1 MPALKKKPT
10 PDASFGSF
18 LRLLRKRAHL
28 TQRELGVA
36 TGYSEG
42 HICRFER
49 GQLPP
54 DAATLNAVFVPA
66 LSMSQSPDDV
76 ARLIELAAE
85 ARGDD
90 LTKVRIT
97 GSYTLSPARNSD
109 IDSLA
114 RAFDW
119 YLHHQPDAAARLAQ
133 SLVPMW
139 WANGDH
145 TLARNRL
152 AEVLR
157 AGGIDVTV
165 ERAAL
170 LLNHALFANEQSH
183 FAEAQRNAE
192 QALVIA
198 QSLKRDDLVAQA
210 LQQLAWSAQHRNAHQ
225 DALALFMQAV
235 ALYRTLGQM
244 GSVADCL
251 LAMAHVAT
259 WHDESRDAGEVE
271 AWLDEAERIA
281 RRLKLPQL
289 LLWSRAARGE
299 RAQSAGHT
307 QQALAIVDAALRDTP
322 DARNERQ
329 LAWLRAQRGELLSD
343 LGRFRAALSAL
354 EQAEKEFSRIGVAD
368 GKVAVAM
375 HRAIVLRRQGKWA
388 AARMALTDARECCV
402 AQGHPFFELRCL
414 LNLALLGRATGE
426 DGLTQQAQGGV
437 QALWPVLAVRTLRL
451 NAEERAELTCIH
463 TALAQSDSLI

>member
-1 MPALKKKPT
+1 MPAQKKNPP
-10 PDASFGSF
+10 PDASFGSL

-49 GQLPP
+49 GHLPP

-66 LSMSQSPDDV
+66 LGLSQSPDVV

-97 GSYTLSPARNSD
+97 GSYTHSPARQGD
-109 IDSLA
+109 ADSLSQ
-114 RAFDW
+114 AFDW
-119 YLHHQPDAAARLAQ
+119 YLANHPAAAGRLAQ

-139 WANGDH
+139 HQRGDH
-145 TLARNRL
+145 ALARARL

-157 AGGIDVTV
+157 AGGAEVTAD
-165 ERAAL
+165 RAVL
-170 LLNHALFANEQSH
+170 LLNQALFANEQSH
-183 FAEAQRNAE
+183 IAEAEQNAE
-192 QALVIA
+192 QALAIA

-210 LQQLAWSAQHRNAHQ
+210 LQQLAWSAYHRSAHQ
-225 DALALFMQAV
+225 DALALFMQAA
-235 ALYRTLGQM
+235 ALYRSLGQM
-244 GSVADCL
+244 GNVADCL

-259 WHDESRDAGEVE
+259 WHDEGRDAGEVE
-271 AWLDEAERIA
+271 SWLDEADRIA

-289 LLWSRAARGE
+289 LLLSRIARGE
-299 RAQSAGHT
+299 QAQAAGCT

-322 DARNERQ
+322 DAHNERL

-354 EQAEKEFSRIGVAD
+354 EQAEREFERIGVTD

-375 HRAIVLRRQGKWA
+375 HRAIALRRQGKWA
-388 AARMALTDARECCV
+388 AAQTALTAARECCA
-402 AQGHPFFELRCL
+402 AQGHPYFELRCL
-414 LNLALLGRATGE
+414 LNLALLGRATG
-426 DGLTQQAQGGV
+426 DDALMQQTQCGV
-437 QALWPVLAVRTLRL
+437 QALWPALAARTLRL
-451 NAEERAELTCIH
+451 IAEERAELSRIC
-463 TALAQSDSLI
+463 TAPAQSTSLA